1 MLASFAPEE
10 RILIQRYQDLQEQ
23 AKSQELSDEAFEDV
37 LEQIET
43 MELKHPD
50 VVSYANVQLE
60 TAPESM
66 QMQAL
71 KEERLI
77 LKRIRKDIK
86 EVGELKEV
94 ALRQEKVEKQEIV
107 IKSEDMR

>member
-50 VVSYANVQLE
+50 VVAYANVQLE
-60 TAPESM
+60 TVPDSM

-107 IKSEDMR
+107 IK